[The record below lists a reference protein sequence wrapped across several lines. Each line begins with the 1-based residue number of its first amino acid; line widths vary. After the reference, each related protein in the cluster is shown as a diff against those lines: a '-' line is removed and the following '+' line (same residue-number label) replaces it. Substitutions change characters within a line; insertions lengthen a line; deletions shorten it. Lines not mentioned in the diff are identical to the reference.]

1 MSTAG
6 AEFSIERIVTDEVA
20 PADRLALV
28 QDVYRNTIADIEIA
42 PHPASPFYWRGVLR
56 RLPGLALA
64 SAASSGVRIARTPA
78 ANEGDDL
85 ILTVAVEGR
94 LKLRQGEREA
104 LLRPGE
110 IAVMRSREAAVCE
123 RDPHARSIDLRIPL
137 HVVAP
142 TARELDVI
150 LVSAIS
156 APEPLAML
164 RRRDRRHQ
172 NDVELAVAHLHE
184 IVSHI
189 LATAPTPA
197 GRAVP
202 PPHGCAPSRP
212 TSSRTCARASSPSCR
227 SPSAIG

>member
-1 MSTAG
+1 MTWIMSTAG

-20 PADRLALV
+20 PADRLRLV

-56 RLPGLALA
+56 RLPGLAPA
-64 SAASSGVRIARTPA
+64 STASPGVRIARTPA

-164 RRRDRRHQ
+164 RRYVDGLLDSFGMERPETL
-172 NDVELAVAHLHE
+172 NLAVAHLHE

-189 LATAPTPA
+189 LAAARDGAKA
-197 GRAVP
+197 GRTRGPA
-202 PPHGCAPSRP
+202 A
-212 TSSRTCARASSPSCR
+212 A
-227 SPSAIG
+227 